1 MVFCKVPL
9 SELEPGKE
17 VMVEQALVP
26 KVKQN
31 DEKLLAMFLTTKGRS
46 SPNTRRVYEVELRK
60 FCAHVNKELR
70 DIRYSDLLDYAESL
84 DHLAPASQAR
94 AITTIRSLFKFAKET
109 GYLMFNP
116 AEMLKP
122 PRVNNAAE
130 DRYLTP
136 REVYA
141 LLDQLKGRLRDYVI
155 GAMLVLTGLRVTELA
170 AISWKDFFEDVGGN
184 IGLSVQGKGG
194 KTRKVKIRE
203 DLWELIRQYREQQG
217 LGTGIDW
224 SDKSPLF
231 LNRSGKRLSDR
242 YIRKIIT
249 EAGRRAGIRKE
260 ISPHWLRH
268 TSATL
273 ALMGGANLEQ
283 VKDSLGHASIITTQ
297 RYLHSAKQ
305 LATAAPDFIEISI

>member
-1 MVFCKVPL
+1 M
-9 SELEPGKE
+9 
-17 VMVEQALVP
+17 EQALVP
-26 KVKQN
+26 KVEQT

-46 SPNTRRVYEVELRK
+46 SSNTRRVYEIELRK
-60 FCAHVNKELR
+60 FFAHVDKELR
-70 DIRYSDLLDYAESL
+70 DIRYSDLLEYAESL

-122 PRVNNAAE
+122 PRVNNQSE

-136 REVYA
+136 RETYL
-141 LLDQLKGRLRDYVI
+141 LLDQLKRRLRDYLI

-170 AISWKDFFEDVGGN
+170 AISWEDFFEDVGGN
-184 IGLSVQGKGG
+184 IGLTVQGKGG

-203 DLWELIRQYREQQG
+203 DLWELIRRYREQQQR
-217 LGTGIDW
+217 GTEIDR
-224 SDKSPLF
+224 SDESPLF
-231 LNRSGKRLSDR
+231 LNRSRKRLSDR

-249 EAGRRAGIRKE
+249 EAGKRAGIRKE

-283 VKDSLGHASIITTQ
+283 VKETLGHASILTTQ

-305 LATAAPDFIEISI
+305 LATAAPDFIDIQL